1 MSRKEPKL
9 RPSMSWIEINLAIT
23 AMDDYIKRAV
33 LSKQVTKQVFDMI
46 IVKEYMETFKPVV
59 SANTN
64 DTMLLA
70 LMKKYGVN
78 PDSALADEF
87 KSNASAET
95 VVEQVPDIID
105 PESMTDDQRYDYL
118 KLSDES
124 TYTDEDK
131 VFMLNTG
138 TMIMLRRAGMKS
150 VNSEDL

>member
-9 RPSMSWIEINLAIT
+9 RPSMSWAEINLAVT
-23 AMDDYIKRAV
+23 AMDDYIRRAV
-33 LSKQVTKQVFDMI
+33 TSKQVTKQIFDMVL
-46 IVKEYMETFKPVV
+46 VKEYMEGFKPPVTTD
-59 SANTN
+59 NEEI
-64 DTMLLA
+64 A
-70 LMKKYGVN
+70 LIAFMKKYGL
-78 PDSALADEF
+78 SQYSKADTEP
-87 KSNASAET
+87 SLIPEQPAE
-95 VVEQVPDIID
+95 VISM
-105 PESMTDDQRYDYL
+105 ESMTDDQRYDYL